1 MNVKDFWLFLK
12 SGSKYFAFYL
22 LFKKKKFKLI
32 KKISNIITNF
42 LVLSTI
48 INDIFYSKLLFF
60 YYYYYYFFKLSNKT
74 IAVKLNNVSKY
85 ILEKS
90 LNRSRDI

>member
-1 MNVKDFWLFLK
+1 VDQ
-12 SGSKYFAFYL
+12 SIL
-22 LFKKKKFKLI
+22 LFTYSLKKKKFKLI